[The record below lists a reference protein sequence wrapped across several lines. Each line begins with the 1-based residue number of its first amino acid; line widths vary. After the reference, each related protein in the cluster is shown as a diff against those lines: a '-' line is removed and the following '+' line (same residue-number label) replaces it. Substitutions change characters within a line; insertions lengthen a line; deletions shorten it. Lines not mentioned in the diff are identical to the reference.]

1 MATLKELVE
10 RLADGPKQRS
20 ERIKANAARITEEWK
35 KEKAATESRKS
46 GTVPPGH
53 HR

>member
-35 KEKAATESRKS
+35 KEKATTESRKS